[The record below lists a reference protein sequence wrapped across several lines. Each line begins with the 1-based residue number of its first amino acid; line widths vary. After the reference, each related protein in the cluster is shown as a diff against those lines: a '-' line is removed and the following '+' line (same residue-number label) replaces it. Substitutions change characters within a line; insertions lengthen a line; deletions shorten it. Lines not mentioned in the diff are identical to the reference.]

1 MEEIDPFDMD
11 DPELVELAK
20 AARPVQA
27 NARALFDVDVPVPE
41 TGKMDGLYISDD
53 GEVYASSDD
62 GKAPR
67 LDDWKPKEKARVTR
81 KKAHFL
87 LNTVSTVAVS
97 GNGSYGYGPLDYDF
111 TYDLDRNRGCL
122 EPKPRSDGKEPKAP
136 EFARFAHI
144 FFDCIIPNAIIAVDA
159 GYPLTPDD
167 ACRALYQGMRT
178 KASKDAVSRW
188 EVYVREHGGDAWVE
202 AIVKE
207 KFNLYVLGILSNG
220 KTKKR
225 YTVESYVKN
234 HMQKHCKGILK
245 KLKRFSRY
253 RSPALDRLIEI
264 YRARPEISGWTF
276 KRIQDE
282 FGFSNRTIAKFSKF
296 LKHSLS

>member
-1 MEEIDPFDMD
+1 MEVMEVMEEIDPFDMD

-20 AARPVQA
+20 SASTVPA
-27 NARALFDVDVPVPE
+27 NARAVFVVNCSVPE
-41 TGKMDGLYISDD
+41 CKEMD
-53 GEVYASSDD
+53 EWYASTEDW
-62 GKAPR
+62 KAPR
-67 LDDWKPKEKARVTR
+67 LDDWKPKDKTRVTR
-81 KKAHFL
+81 KKVHFL

-97 GNGSYGYGPLDYDF
+97 GNCSYGYGPFDYDF
-111 TYDLDRNRGCL
+111 TYDLDRNRGSL
-122 EPKPRSDGKEPKAP
+122 VPKPRSDGKEPKAP

-178 KASKDAVSRW
+178 KASKDAISRW
-188 EVYVREHGGDAWVE
+188 ELYVREHGGDAWVE

-207 KFNLYVLGILSNG
+207 KFNLYVLGILSDG

-234 HMQKHCKGILK
+234 HMQKHCNGIVK
-245 KLKRFSRY
+245 KLKHFRRY
-253 RSPALDRLIEI
+253 KSPALDKILAVYEK
-264 YRARPEISGWTF
+264 RPEIASWSF
-276 KRIQDE
+276 RRIHDE
-282 FGFSNRTIAKFSKF
+282 LGFSNDTITKFSKY
-296 LKHSLS
+296 LKGSES

>member
-1 MEEIDPFDMD
+1 MEVMEEIDPFDMD

-20 AARPVQA
+20 SVRPVPA
-27 NARALFDVDVPVPE
+27 NARAVFVVNCSVPE
-41 TGKMDGLYISDD
+41 CKEI
-53 GEVYASSDD
+53 ASTEY

-67 LDDWKPKEKARVTR
+67 LDDWKPKEKTRVTR

-97 GNGSYGYGPLDYDF
+97 GNCSYGYGPFDYDF
-111 TYDLDRNRGCL
+111 TYDMDRNRGGL
-122 EPKPRSDGKEPKAP
+122 VPKPRSDGKEPKAP

-178 KASKDAVSRW
+178 KASKDAISRW
-188 EVYVREHGGDAWVE
+188 EGYVREHGGDAWVE

-234 HMQKHCKGILK
+234 HMQKHCKGIVK
-245 KLKRFSRY
+245 KLKHFRRY
-253 RSPALDRLIEI
+253 KSPALDKILAVYEK
-264 YRARPEISGWTF
+264 RPEIASWSF
-276 KRIQDE
+276 RRIHDE
-282 FGFSNRTIAKFSKF
+282 LGFSNDTITKFSKY
-296 LKHSLS
+296 LKRSES

>member
-20 AARPVQA
+20 AATPVQA
-27 NARALFDVDVPVPE
+27 NARAVFAMNVPVQE
-41 TGKMDGLYISDD
+41 CKEMDGLYISDD
-53 GEVYASSDD
+53 GEEYASSDD

-97 GNGSYGYGPLDYDF
+97 GNCSYGYGPFDYDF

-144 FFDCIIPNAIIAVDA
+144 FFDCIIPNAIIAADA

-178 KASKDAVSRW
+178 KASKDAISRW
-188 EVYVREHGGDAWVE
+188 EGYVREHGGDAWVE

-220 KTKKR
+220 RTKKR

-234 HMQKHCKGILK
+234 HMQKHCKGIVK
-245 KLKRFSRY
+245 KLKHFRRY
-253 RSPALDRLIEI
+253 KSPALDKILAVYEK
-264 YRARPEISGWTF
+264 RPEIAGWSF
-276 KRIQDE
+276 RRIHDE
-282 FGFSNRTIAKFSKF
+282 LGFSNDTISKFSKY
-296 LKHSLS
+296 LKRSES

>member
-1 MEEIDPFDMD
+1 MEVMEVMEEIDPFDMD

-20 AARPVQA
+20 SASTVPA
-27 NARALFDVDVPVPE
+27 NARAVFVVNCSVPE
-41 TGKMDGLYISDD
+41 CKEMD
-53 GEVYASSDD
+53 EWYASTEDW
-62 GKAPR
+62 KAPR
-67 LDDWKPKEKARVTR
+67 LDDWKPKDKTRVTR
-81 KKAHFL
+81 KKVHFL

-97 GNGSYGYGPLDYDF
+97 GNCSYGYGPFDYDF
-111 TYDLDRNRGCL
+111 TYDLDRNRGSL
-122 EPKPRSDGKEPKAP
+122 VPKPRSDGKEPKAP

-178 KASKDAVSRW
+178 KASKDAISRW
-188 EVYVREHGGDAWVE
+188 ELYVREHGGDAWVE

-207 KFNLYVLGILSNG
+207 KFNLYVLGILSDG

-234 HMQKHCKGILK
+234 HMQKHCNGIVK
-245 KLKRFSRY
+245 KLKHFRRY
-253 RSPALDRLIEI
+253 KSPALDKILAVYEK
-264 YRARPEISGWTF
+264 RPEIASWSF
-276 KRIQDE
+276 RRIHDE
-282 FGFSNRTIAKFSKF
+282 LGFSNDTITKFSKY
-296 LKHSLS
+296 LKCSES

>member
-1 MEEIDPFDMD
+1 MEVMEVMEEIDPFDMD

-20 AARPVQA
+20 SASTVPA
-27 NARALFDVDVPVPE
+27 NARAVFVVNCSVPE
-41 TGKMDGLYISDD
+41 CKEMD
-53 GEVYASSDD
+53 EWYASTEDW
-62 GKAPR
+62 KAPR
-67 LDDWKPKEKARVTR
+67 LDDWKPKEKTRVTR

-97 GNGSYGYGPLDYDF
+97 GNCSYGYGPFDYDF
-111 TYDLDRNRGCL
+111 TYDLDRNRGSL
-122 EPKPRSDGKEPKAP
+122 VPKPRSDGKEPKAP
-136 EFARFAHI
+136 EFARFANI

-178 KASKDAVSRW
+178 KASKDAISRW
-188 EVYVREHGGDAWVE
+188 ELYVREHGGDAWVE

-207 KFNLYVLGILSNG
+207 KFNLYVLGILSDG

-234 HMQKHCKGILK
+234 HMQKHCNGIVK
-245 KLKRFSRY
+245 KLKHFRRY
-253 RSPALDRLIEI
+253 KSPALDKILAVYEK
-264 YRARPEISGWTF
+264 RPEIASWSF
-276 KRIQDE
+276 RRIHDE
-282 FGFSNRTIAKFSKF
+282 LGFSNDTITKFSKY
-296 LKHSLS
+296 LKCSES

>member
-1 MEEIDPFDMD
+1 MEVMKEIDPFDMD

-20 AARPVQA
+20 SAMPVSA
-27 NARALFDVDVPVPE
+27 NAQAVFVVNCSVPE
-41 TGKMDGLYISDD
+41 CKEMDEWYVSNN
-53 GEVYASSDD
+53 D

-67 LDDWKPKEKARVTR
+67 LDDWKPKEKTRVTR
-81 KKAHFL
+81 KKVHFL

-97 GNGSYGYGPLDYDF
+97 GNCSYGYGPFDYDF

-136 EFARFAHI
+136 EFSRFAHI

-159 GYPLTPDD
+159 GYQLTPDD

-188 EVYVREHGGDAWVE
+188 EGYVMERGGDAWVE
-202 AIVKE
+202 SIVKE

-234 HMQKHCKGILK
+234 HMQKHCNSIVK
-245 KLKRFSRY
+245 KLKHFRRY
-253 RSPALDRLIEI
+253 KSPALDKILAVYEK
-264 YRARPEISGWTF
+264 RPEIASWSF
-276 KRIQDE
+276 RRIHDE
-282 FGFSNRTIAKFSKF
+282 LGFSNDTISKFSKY
-296 LKHSLS
+296 LKRSES

>member
-1 MEEIDPFDMD
+1 MEVMEEIDPFDMD
-11 DPELVELAK
+11 DPELVELSKSAS
-20 AARPVQA
+20 
-27 NARALFDVDVPVPE
+27 PVPANLRAMFVVNCSVPE
-41 TGKMDGLYISDD
+41 CKEMD
-53 GEVYASSDD
+53 EWYASTED

-67 LDDWKPKEKARVTR
+67 LDDWKPKEKTRVTR

-97 GNGSYGYGPLDYDF
+97 GNYSYGYGPFDYDF
-111 TYDLDRNRGCL
+111 TYDMDRNRGSL
-122 EPKPRSDGKEPKAP
+122 VPKPRSDGKEPKAP

-178 KASKDAVSRW
+178 KASKDAISRW
-188 EVYVREHGGDAWVE
+188 ELYVREHGGDAWVE

-207 KFNLYVLGILSNG
+207 KFNLYVLGILSDG

-234 HMQKHCKGILK
+234 HMQKHCNGIVK
-245 KLKRFSRY
+245 KLKHFIRY
-253 RSPALDRLIEI
+253 KSPALDKILAVYEK
-264 YRARPEISGWTF
+264 RPEIASWSF
-276 KRIQDE
+276 RRIHDE
-282 FGFSNRTIAKFSKF
+282 LGFSNDTITKFSKY
-296 LKHSLS
+296 LKRSES